1 MAPSSKSRD
10 GGWACS
16 GCKARNGDGY
26 DFCGKCWKVRGSAK
40 TANHGVASSQDD
52 AEAEDATKAK
62 LKKLRAHLA
71 ELRRQAEDPDLA
83 KHAQGNIDVVQKE
96 VVDLQA
102 AVDSGSD
109 IPRCFSECKLK
120 LEQEIKEAQEK
131 LDREKALLAR
141 QDEKLQKQSAR
152 IEELSVPKPGKG
164 WGAAVSF
171 LEQAKKCLRDQE
183 TAKKEADAAARE
195 AAHDKQQR
203 NKRRAA
209 EEIKQ
214 ELVSFPQNA
223 DATQITKIMQEA
235 EQGRGF
241 FTINAN
247 SIGTLERTMRS
258 IRYTCK
264 YPIIMAQELQANEH
278 SISCFTQR
286 MQKEGWRLGIAPSV
300 RTARGGWSAGVLLA
314 TVRPNNMSYA
324 RRLDTWDI
332 SPRES
337 KGRLAAILRNFT
349 TAAAAAGKY
358 WILGGDFNMDPAE
371 LQRTGV
377 VNRMDG
383 VIAFDTSRGSCV
395 TLGEARRRDYF
406 ILSKT
411 LLDGPLH
418 VAVQDQCK
426 TAPHS
431 VVLLRVPRLREEER
445 WVRVLRR
452 QRGWPLQLPTGCVA
466 GPTSWPRLLE
476 HSRRTQED
484 VDRYWGN
491 LANTYEE
498 HLNKY
503 FNYVG
508 LDWYERKGHLQLP
521 TYAWEQ
527 LKPPTVREAAREQQ
541 WAEAAEWLGR
551 RLEHVSTAV
560 RAWWKN
566 GKQETLVWAQN
577 NAKGI
582 LGKDIIGPLLERNHP
597 AWRAEPD
604 QGRGNDDATD
614 EQDNSDNL
622 DELNYTVRR
631 VEEDMTSL
639 PENTPRRT
647 PAVLGLTASQDCP
660 LVGAEAAGE
669 RRRPTGRGRD
679 TDIDW
684 GKLVNTVAW
693 IDAEHITER
702 GLHYVDCVAKLMTV
716 ASRHAWRR
724 VRQEA
729 ARDWRRW
736 VTRRS
741 QAGAGALHK
750 WTKPPVPWAPIQPT
764 ESRTQQELTQPQVAA
779 GTALEGWETVW
790 ADSYNADEPWCQA
803 PSDDEWSEHR
813 VPRITPRD
821 VIEACGRFRAGTGLG
836 EADWHPRPW
845 RHGGFS
851 GTARVASVLNAV
863 ERGAPWPTS
872 QATILFYLTPKAAG
886 GFRNLGL
893 IPELAR
899 VWETIRIPYARRWEA
914 ANKRAYDWARR
925 GRSSER
931 AAWLQAL
938 YCEAA
943 RADGHD
949 YAVTYFDLIKCFE
962 WVTHRKAWQ
971 RGIVAGS
978 RYAPFCLKMVIIL
991 ELDRLVHQFPWA
1003 DTCLFFDDLAMATY
1017 GRHECVDEV
1026 HPRFIEAV
1034 VIMFETTLDMAV
1046 SRGAE
1051 GKTATLAS
1059 STALGQHINKSTRHL
1074 GVRVAKHGKHLGVT
1088 ATACRRRRVAAIN
1101 KWALKYAA
1109 RKARVAAVR
1118 RAGGAAHKLIRQA
1131 KVPALLYR
1139 SSVVGMADSKLTE
1152 LRKNVAAAME
1162 GNNKGR
1168 STALTLL
1175 SDRADPGILANS
1187 GPIIAWATAWQEALE
1202 DDQLAARLQSAWR
1215 TWVMKIYKC
1224 KAPWLTVRG
1233 PAGAFVATV
1242 RRLGWMTQAS
1252 HTVTID
1258 GNVLDLRY
1266 TVLQEIQHHVA
1277 RATEKQLQ
1285 DEWLGQHGRQ
1295 YGITSIFLAPV
1306 QALLRRPLQG
1316 RWAQAH
1322 RTRVGGL
1329 FCGGT
1334 WPRARLH
1341 ASGVATDSTCR
1352 ACGLAPGTDRH
1363 RTFVC
1368 PVRQPHRDVVGGLHI
1383 QQRGANPWPGP
1394 GADALWG
1401 RGITADPADELGL
1414 WELASCDDWLTE
1426 GNWDGL
1432 ATGDIYVDGSLQFGD
1447 YAPLRRGGWSFTKL
1461 KDNDEYDM
1469 DYVCYGPLPGAQW
1482 VQSILRAELYALLQA
1497 LRVGTPPMRIF
1508 TDCQNVVD
1516 GVMAGPASLDKRSRP
1531 HLDLWE
1537 CIAQAIAELGGLGP
1551 RAVQVLKVKA
1561 HATRTERAAIGRA
1574 QWEGNTIADQYAKQG
1589 ALYHTHPVW
1598 CREAY
1603 IHKYRLVRD
1612 ILEFGA
1618 YIGVLGRDIVDA
1630 GQGSSPTDSNPPD
1643 PPSDLLDL
1651 PGNLGAVVGEEG
1663 GALAAPDPP
1672 APPLVADLPSRAA
1685 VGWART
1691 RVDRAQ
1697 RAGHKIVTRS
1707 TYVFCRRCAR
1717 YARD

>member
-1 MAPSSKSRD
+1 
-10 GGWACS
+10 
-16 GCKARNGDGY
+16 
-26 DFCGKCWKVRGSAK
+26 VRGSAK
-40 TANHGVASSQDD
+40 MANHGAASSQDD
-52 AEAEDATKAK
+52 AEAEGTTKAK
-62 LKKLRAHLA
+62 LKKSRAHLA
-71 ELRRQAEDPDLA
+71 ELRRQAEGPDLA
-83 KHAQGNIDVVQKE
+83 KHVQGNIDVVQKE
-96 VVDLQA
+96 VDDLQA

-109 IPRCFSECKLK
+109 IPRCFSECELVRERNKTQAQRERTQERVEK
-120 LEQEIKEAQEK
+120 LEQNIQEAQEK
-131 LDREKALLAR
+131 LDRENALLAS
-141 QDEKLQKQSAR
+141 QDETLQKQSAR
-152 IEELSVPKPGKG
+152 IEELSVPMSGKG
-164 WGAAVSF
+164 WRAAASF
-171 LEQAKKCLRDQE
+171 LGQAKKCLRDQE

-195 AAHDKQQR
+195 AADDKQQR
-203 NKRRAA
+203 NKRRAE

-223 DATQITKIMQEA
+223 DATQITKIMQG
-235 EQGRGF
+235 QGL

-247 SIGTLERTMRS
+247 SIGALERTMRS
-258 IRYTCK
+258 IRYTHK
-264 YPIIMAQELQANEH
+264 DPIIMAQELQANEH

-286 MQKEGWRLGIAPSV
+286 MQKDGWRLGIAPSV
-300 RTARGGWSAGVLLA
+300 RTARGGRGAGVLLA

-324 RRLDTWDI
+324 RGLDTWDI

-337 KGRLAAILRNFT
+337 KGRLAIGWVRARGKDLGKEGLTIGTAYLWVSEGMTDRNRAILRNFT

-371 LQRTGV
+371 LQHTGV

-383 VIAFDTSRGSCV
+383 AIVFDTSRGSCV
-395 TLGEARRRDYF
+395 ASGEARYRDYF
-406 ILSKT
+406 IMSKT

-418 VAVQDQCK
+418 VAVQDQYN
-426 TAPHS
+426 TAPRS
-431 VVLLRVPRLREEER
+431 PVLLRVPRLREEAR

-452 QRGWPLQLPTGCVA
+452 QRRWPLQLPTGCVA

-476 HSRRTQED
+476 HRRHTQDD

-503 FNYVG
+503 FNYAG
-508 LDWYERKGHLQLP
+508 LDWHERKGHLQLP
-521 TYAWEQ
+521 TYAWGQ
-527 LKPPTVREAAREQQ
+527 LKPPTVHEAAREQQ
-541 WAEAAEWLGR
+541 WAEAAEWLGLGQC
-551 RLEHVSTAV
+551 LEHVSTAV

-604 QGRGNDDATD
+604 QERDNDDATD

-622 DELNYTVRR
+622 DELNYTLRR

-639 PENTPRRT
+639 PESTPRRT
-647 PAVLGLTASQDCP
+647 PAVLGPTASQDCP

-669 RRRPTGRGRD
+669 RRRPTGRGRY
-679 TDIDW
+679 TDIGW
-684 GKLVNTVAW
+684 GKLVNTAAW

-716 ASRHAWRR
+716 ASQHTWRR
-724 VRQEA
+724 VRQEV
-729 ARDWRRW
+729 ARNWRRW
-736 VTRRS
+736 VTKHG
-741 QAGAGALHK
+741 QAGAGALHT

-764 ESRTQQELTQPQVAA
+764 ESRAQKEPTHPQVAA
-779 GTALEGWETVW
+779 DTALEGWETVW

-821 VIEACGRFRAGTGLG
+821 IIEACGRFRAGTGLG
-836 EADWHPRPW
+836 EAGWHPRLW

-872 QATILFYLTPKAAG
+872 QATTLFYLTPKAAG

-899 VWETIRIPYARRWEA
+899 VWEAIRIPYARRWEA

-925 GRSSER
+925 GRSSGR

-943 RADGHD
+943 RAEGHD
-949 YAVTYFDLIKCFE
+949 YAVTYFDLIKCFKPIIMRT
-962 WVTHRKAWQ
+962 VLKIYSMVRRIVLGGCYTDGKAWQ
-971 RGIVAGS
+971 RGIAAGS

-1003 DTCLFFDDLAMATY
+1003 DTCLFFDDPAMATY
-1017 GRHECVDEV
+1017 GRHEYVDEV
-1026 HPRFIEAV
+1026 HPRLIEAV
-1034 VIMFETTLDMAV
+1034 VTMFETTLDMAV

-1051 GKTATLAS
+1051 GKTVTRAS
-1059 STALGQHINKSTRHL
+1059 SAALGQHIHKSTRHL
-1074 GVRVAKHGKHLGVT
+1074 GVQVVKHEKHLG
-1088 ATACRRRRVAAIN
+1088 
-1101 KWALKYAA
+1101 
-1109 RKARVAAVR
+1109 
-1118 RAGGAAHKLIRQA
+1118 
-1131 KVPALLYR
+1131 
-1139 SSVVGMADSKLTE
+1139 
-1152 LRKNVAAAME
+1152 
-1162 GNNKGR
+1162 
-1168 STALTLL
+1168 
-1175 SDRADPGILANS
+1175 
-1187 GPIIAWATAWQEALE
+1187 EALD
-1202 DDQLAARLQSAWR
+1202 DDQLAARLLSAWR

-1224 KAPWLTVRG
+1224 KTPWLTVRG
-1233 PAGAFVATV
+1233 PAGAFVATA

-1266 TVLQEIQHHVA
+1266 TLLQEIQHHVV
-1277 RATEKQLQ
+1277 RTTEKQLQ
-1285 DEWLGQHGRQ
+1285 DEWVSQHGRQ

-1316 RWAQAH
+1316 RWTQAH
-1322 RTRVGGL
+1322 RARV
-1329 FCGGT
+1329 
-1334 WPRARLH
+1334 
-1341 ASGVATDSTCR
+1341 
-1352 ACGLAPGTDRH
+1352 
-1363 RTFVC
+1363 
-1368 PVRQPHRDVVGGLHI
+1368 RD
-1383 QQRGANPWPGP
+1383 AAA

-1401 RGITADPADELGL
+1401 RGITADPADELRL
-1414 WELASCDDWLTE
+1414 WEIASSDDWLTE
-1426 GNWDGL
+1426 GNWDGF
-1432 ATGDIYVDGSLQFGD
+1432 ATGDIYVDGSLQFCD

-1482 VQSILRAELYALLQA
+1482 VQSILRTELYALLQA

-1516 GVMAGPASLDKRSRP
+1516 GVMAGPAWLDKRSRP

-1537 CIAQAIAELGGLGP
+1537 CISQAIAELGGLGP
-1551 RAVQVLKVKA
+1551 STVQVLK
-1561 HATRTERAAIGRA
+1561 
-1574 QWEGNTIADQYAKQG
+1574 
-1589 ALYHTHPVW
+1589 
-1598 CREAY
+1598 AY
-1603 IHKYRLVRD
+1603 IQKYRLVRD

-1618 YIGVLGRDIVDA
+1618 YIGVLGRDIVDTE
-1630 GQGSSPTDSNPPD
+1630 QGSSPTDSNPPD
-1643 PPSDLLDL
+1643 PPLDPL
-1651 PGNLGAVVGEEG
+1651 DPPGNLGAVVGEEG
-1663 GALAAPDPP
+1663 GALVAPELP
-1672 APPLVADLPSRAA
+1672 APPLEADLPSRAA
-1685 VGWART
+1685 LDWGCT
-1691 RVDRAQ
+1691 R
-1697 RAGHKIVTRS
+1697 
-1707 TYVFCRRCAR
+1707 
-1717 YARD
+1717 